1 MAMSSREGTIAGDR
15 ERDDLARC
23 ERMAV
28 VFRGLGNGTRLGIVR
43 RILDDEMCV
52 GELQDELG
60 CSQPNISQHLAVLRD
75 RGVVTPHRDGNRV
88 CYTLAD
94 ARIADLLLL
103 AEEIFE
109 AGRH

>member
-1 MAMSSREGTIAGDR
+1 MATGGRGGSTVEAQRS
-15 ERDDLARC
+15 DDAACC

-28 VFRGLGNGTRLGIVR
+28 VFRALGNGTRVGIVR
-43 RILDDEMCV
+43 RILGEEMCV

-94 ARIADLLLL
+94 VRIADLLLL
-103 AEEIFE
+103 AEDIFE
-109 AGRH
+109 VRNH